1 MIGQLIGA
9 GLGLASGVAGL
20 IGGGKAAKRAKS
32 EMDRLGSMEPKAE
45 TDPFY
50 AQNIAAAGA
59 AGQEQMKYANQ
70 LAGMGTAFS
79 KDIAAQQ
86 SQFGQS
92 FQSTAER
99 GARQTERLGQMAF
112 QRGLGAAGVMG
123 MDALAQ
129 SGATAMR
136 GASDRR
142 MGAGMAGA
150 LGRSQMQG
158 INQLVGQGY
167 QAQTQ
172 GLGAL
177 MGAQQQAAN
186 ARLNALGT
194 VYQTGLQ
201 ARQLGFGAE
210 TAGVQGQQQAGLT
223 GFQLGSQAGLQ
234 MAGANER
241 TAQAKWESWANK
253 YQNARGDL
261 AAANAQKSAGW
272 GAIAGAAGSFLG
284 SGALGGLGGAAK
296 SASSAASGLNL
307 NSFASG
313 QNPAAFGTNFMK
325 FK

>member
-20 IGGGKAAKRAKS
+20 IGGGKAKKKAQS

-86 SQFGQS
+86 AQFGQS

-129 SGATAMR
+129 TGATAMR

-150 LGRSQMQG
+150 LARSQTQG

-210 TAGVQGQQQAGLT
+210 AAGVQGQQQAGLT

-241 TAQAKWESWANK
+241 TAQAQWDSWANK
-253 YQNARGDL
+253 YQGARGDL
-261 AAANAQKSAGW
+261 AAARAQQSSAL
-272 GAIAGAAGSFLG
+272 GALGSAAGSFASVKG
-284 SGALGGLGGAAK
+284 DGGTGFLSKLFK
-296 SASSAASGLNL
+296 SA
-307 NSFASG
+307 
-313 QNPAAFGTNFMK
+313 
-325 FK
+325 

>member
-112 QRGLGAAGVMG
+112 QRGLGAAGQMG

-241 TAQAKWESWANK
+241 TAQAQWESWSNK

-261 AAANAQKSAGW
+261 AAARAQQSSAL
-272 GAIAGAAGSFLG
+272 GALGSAAGSFA
-284 SGALGGLGGAAK
+284 SIKAPAGATGLAK
-296 SASSAASGLNL
+296 KI
-307 NSFASG
+307 
-313 QNPAAFGTNFMK
+313 FG
-325 FK
+325 

>member
-20 IGGGKAAKRAKS
+20 IGGGKAKKKAQA
-32 EMDRLGSMEPKAE
+32 EINRLGAMEPKAE
-45 TDPFY
+45 TDAFY
-50 AQNIAAAGA
+50 AQNVAAAGA

-79 KDIAAQQ
+79 KDIAGQQ
-86 SQFGQS
+86 EQFGQQY
-92 FQSTAER
+92 QSGAER
-99 GARQTERLGQMAF
+99 AARGTERLGQMAF

-129 SGATAMR
+129 TSAA
-136 GASDRR
+136 ASKNVVDRR

-150 LGRSQMQG
+150 LARNQMQG

-177 MGAQQQAAN
+177 MSSQQAAAN
-186 ARLNALGT
+186 MRQQALGT

-201 ARQLGFGAE
+201 AKQLGFGAE
-210 TAGVQGQQQAGLT
+210 TSGVQAQQQAGLT

-241 TAQAKWESWANK
+241 TAQAKWDSWANK
-253 YQNARGDL
+253 YQGARGDL
-261 AAANAQKSAGW
+261 AAARAQQSSAL
-272 GAIAGAAGSFLG
+272 GALGSAAGSFASIKG
-284 SGALGGLGGAAK
+284 DGGTGFLSK
-296 SASSAASGLNL
+296 L
-307 NSFASG
+307 
-313 QNPAAFGTNFMK
+313 
-325 FK
+325 FKTA

>member
-9 GLGLASGVAGL
+9 GLGLATGIVGA
-20 IGGGKAAKRAKS
+20 IGGGKAKKKAQA
-32 EMDRLGSMEPKAE
+32 EIDRLGAMEPQAE
-45 TDPFY
+45 TDAFY
-50 AQNIAAAGA
+50 AQNVAAAGQ

-86 SQFGQS
+86 SQFGQ
-92 FQSTAER
+92 QYQAGAEKAAR
-99 GARQTERLGQMAF
+99 GTERLGQMAF

-123 MDALAQ
+123 MDAIAQ
-129 SGATAMR
+129 TGATAMK

-150 LGRSQMQG
+150 LARNQMQG

-177 MGAQQQAAN
+177 MSSQQAAAN
-186 ARLNALGT
+186 MRQQALGT

-201 ARQLGFGAE
+201 AKQLGFGAE

-241 TAQAKWESWANK
+241 TAQAKWDSWANK
-253 YQNARGDL
+253 YQGAQSNL
-261 AAANAQKSAGW
+261 AAARAQQSSAL
-272 GAIAGAAGSFLG
+272 GAIGSAFG
-284 SGALGGLGGAAK
+284 
-296 SASSAASGLNL
+296 
-307 NSFASG
+307 SFASIKA
-313 QNPAAFGTNFMK
+313 PAGATGLAKSIFG
-325 FK
+325 

>member
-9 GLGLASGVAGL
+9 GLSAIGGIAGV
-20 IGGGKAAKRAKS
+20 IGGGKAKKKAQA

-86 SQFGQS
+86 AQFGQS
-92 FQSTAER
+92 FQSTAEK

-129 SGATAMR
+129 TGATAMR

-150 LGRSQMQG
+150 LARNQMQG

-210 TAGVQGQQQAGLT
+210 AAGVQGQQQAGLT

-241 TAQAKWESWANK
+241 TAQAQWDSWANK
-253 YQNARGDL
+253 YQAARGDL
-261 AAANAQKSAGW
+261 AAARAQQSSAL
-272 GAIAGAAGSFLG
+272 GALGSAAGSFASVKG
-284 SGALGGLGGAAK
+284 NGGTGFLSKLFK
-296 SASSAASGLNL
+296 SA
-307 NSFASG
+307 
-313 QNPAAFGTNFMK
+313 
-325 FK
+325 

>member
-9 GLGLASGVAGL
+9 GVGLLSGAAGL
-20 IGGGKAAKRAKS
+20 ISGGKAKKKAQS

-86 SQFGQS
+86 AQFGQS
-92 FQSTAER
+92 FQSTAEK

-129 SGATAMR
+129 TGATAMR

-150 LGRSQMQG
+150 LARNQMQG

-210 TAGVQGQQQAGLT
+210 AAGVQGQQQAGLT

-241 TAQAKWESWANK
+241 TAQAQWDSWANK
-253 YQNARGDL
+253 YQAARGDL
-261 AAANAQKSAGW
+261 AAARAQQSSAL
-272 GAIAGAAGSFLG
+272 GALGSAAGSFASVKG
-284 SGALGGLGGAAK
+284 NGGTGFLSKLFK
-296 SASSAASGLNL
+296 SA
-307 NSFASG
+307 
-313 QNPAAFGTNFMK
+313 
-325 FK
+325 

>member
-9 GLGLASGVAGL
+9 GLGLASGVVGA
-20 IGGGKAAKRAKS
+20 ISAGKAAKRAKG
-32 EMDRLGSMEPKAE
+32 EIDRLGAMEPKAE
-45 TDPFY
+45 TDAFY
-50 AQNIAAAGA
+50 AQNVAAAGQ

-79 KDIAAQQ
+79 KDIASQQAQF
-86 SQFGQS
+86 SQQYQAG
-92 FQSTAER
+92 AER
-99 GARQTERLGQMAF
+99 AARGTERLGQMAF

-129 SGATAMR
+129 SGVTAMR
-136 GASDRR
+136 GAADRR
-142 MGAGMAGA
+142 MGVGMAGA

-172 GLGAL
+172 GLGTL
-177 MGAQQQAAN
+177 MSAQQAAAN
-186 ARLNALGT
+186 MRQQALGT

-201 ARQLGFGAE
+201 SRQLGFGAE

-241 TAQAKWESWANK
+241 TAQNQWESWANK
-253 YQNARGDL
+253 YQGARGDL
-261 AAANAQKSAGW
+261 AAARAQQSSAL
-272 GAIAGAAGSFLG
+272 GALGSSAGSFASMKG
-284 SGALGGLGGAAK
+284 DGGTGFLSKLFK
-296 SASSAASGLNL
+296 SV
-307 NSFASG
+307 
-313 QNPAAFGTNFMK
+313 
-325 FK
+325 

>member
-9 GLGLASGVAGL
+9 GLSAIGGIAGV
-20 IGGGKAAKRAKS
+20 IGGGKAAKRAKA
-32 EMDRLGSMEPKAE
+32 EMNRLRSMEPQAE
-45 TDPFY
+45 TDAFY
-50 AQNIAAAGA
+50 AQNIAAAGQ

-86 SQFGQS
+86 SQFGQ
-92 FQSTAER
+92 QYQAGAEKAAR
-99 GARQTERLGQMAF
+99 GTERLGQMAF

-129 SGATAMR
+129 SSAA
-136 GASDRR
+136 ASKSTTDRR

-150 LGRSQMQG
+150 LARNQMQG

-177 MGAQQQAAN
+177 MSSQQAAAN
-186 ARLNALGT
+186 MRQQALGT

-201 ARQLGFGAE
+201 AKQLGFGAE

-223 GFQLGSQAGLQ
+223 GFQLSSQAGLQ

-241 TAQAKWESWANK
+241 TNQAKWESWANK
-253 YQNARGDL
+253 YQGARGDL

-272 GAIAGAAGSFLG
+272 GAIAGAAGSALS
-284 SGALGGLGGAAK
+284 SGAFSKLGNLGGVAK
-296 SASSAASGLNL
+296 QASGL
-307 NSFASG
+307 
-313 QNPAAFGTNFMK
+313 QFG
-325 FK
+325 

>member
-9 GLGLASGVAGL
+9 GLGLVSGVAGL
-20 IGGGKAAKRAKS
+20 IGGGKAKKKAQA
-32 EMDRLGSMEPKAE
+32 EINRLGSMEPKAE

-50 AQNIAAAGA
+50 AQNVAAAAA

-86 SQFGQS
+86 SQFGQ
-92 FQSTAER
+92 QYQAGAEKAAR
-99 GARQTERLGQMAF
+99 GTERLGQMAF

-129 SGATAMR
+129 TGATAMR
-136 GASDRR
+136 GAMDRR

-177 MGAQQQAAN
+177 MSSQQAAAN
-186 ARLNALGT
+186 MRQQALGT

-210 TAGVQGQQQAGLT
+210 TSGVQAQQQAGLT

-241 TAQAKWESWANK
+241 TAQAKWDSWANK
-253 YQNARGDL
+253 YQGARGDL
-261 AAANAQKSAGW
+261 AAARAQQSSAL
-272 GAIAGAAGSFLG
+272 GALGSAAGSFANIKAPA
-284 SGALGGLGGAAK
+284 GATGWVK
-296 SASSAASGLNL
+296 SI
-307 NSFASG
+307 
-313 QNPAAFGTNFMK
+313 FG
-325 FK
+325 